1 MGFTIATNMNDGALQ
16 RELVHHFEIIKR
28 SAVRMNQL
36 GTEMVARG
44 IIKGYE
50 KMYYPNIWNH
60 GQREVT
66 T

>member
-1 MGFTIATNMNDGALQ
+1 MGFTNVTNMSDHALQ
-16 RELVHHFEIIKR
+16 RELVHHYEKIKR
-28 SAVRMNQL
+28 SAIRMNQL
-36 GTEMVARG
+36 GAEMVARS

-66 T
+66 E

>member
-1 MGFTIATNMNDGALQ
+1 MGFIKVENLNDERL
-16 RELVHHFEIIKR
+16 EKDLVHHFEELKR
-28 SAVRMNQL
+28 HAKRMNEV
-36 GTEMVARG
+36 GAEMVNRD